1 MGLDTDLHL
10 NLRTETM
17 PPAGPGPHAPTA
29 PVTRSDAMVGEQAE
43 SLLPAG
49 REPRFAERRRIAVL
63 ENDHALRPVVIR
75 TLLRLG
81 CVVSAKH
88 ELAQVTEALQVGPI
102 DGAVVALGGDGACL
116 AALQSANACLVPV
129 VVLLDQPAEP
139 HLKVRYP
146 ALRFLQKPFDMRE
159 LLAQLGLPEKATI
172 LYSE

>member
-1 MGLDTDLHL
+1 MGLDTNRHL
-10 NLRTETM
+10 NLRTETIV
-17 PPAGPGPHAPTA
+17 PAGPGPHAPTA
-29 PVTRSDAMVGEQAE
+29 AVPQAE
-43 SLLPAG
+43 SLGPAE

-63 ENDHALRPVVIR
+63 EHDRALRPVVIR

-88 ELAQVTEALQVGPI
+88 EFAQVTEALQAGPI
-102 DGAVVALGGDGACL
+102 DGAVVALGGDGTCL
-116 AALQSANACLVPV
+116 PALQSANASAVPI
-129 VVLLDQPAEP
+129 VVLLDQPVEP
-139 HLKVRYP
+139 HLQARYP

>member
-1 MGLDTDLHL
+1 M
-10 NLRTETM
+10 ETIN
-17 PPAGPGPHAPTA
+17 PAGAGSHAPTA
-29 PVTRSDAMVGEQAE
+29 AVQQAE
-43 SLLPAG
+43 NMLPAE

-63 ENDHALRPVVIR
+63 EHDRALRPVVIR

-88 ELAQVTEALQVGPI
+88 ELAQLTEALQAGPI
-102 DGAVVALGGDGACL
+102 DGAIVALAGDGAYL
-116 AALQSANACLVPV
+116 PALQCANVSAVPV
-129 VVLLDQPAEP
+129 VVLLDGPIEP
-139 HLKVRYP
+139 RLKARYP